1 MGSQPVFRHAQDADD
16 DRPQR
21 WLQFASVAAHDIVG
35 PVDQVLSLAALFI
48 KRYRGKVDGEA
59 DTLLALMERA
69 QARLGATA
77 TGLRKCFQ
85 VSSGSSVKV
94 RVDMNEALAGVQEA
108 LKTQI
113 AESQAEVRAET
124 LPDAQGDRQ
133 LLGLLLQAIIENA
146 LKFCGAATRPK
157 VVVSASQSSNGQIFQ
172 VKDNGIGIDPQFS
185 EAVFDAFKTL
195 NGHLYPGAG
204 LGLTLARMIVELHGG
219 RIWIEPVMGGT
230 VVRFELP
237 AG

>member
-1 MGSQPVFRHAQDADD
+1 MGSQPVLGHSSTADD

-35 PVDQVLSLAALFI
+35 PVDQILSLVALFVQ
-48 KRYRGKVDGEA
+48 RYRGKVDGEA
-59 DTLLALMERA
+59 DALLALMERA
-69 QARLGATA
+69 QVRLGATA
-77 TGLRKCFQ
+77 AGLRRCFQ
-85 VSSGSSVKV
+85 VSSGSCVKV
-94 RVDMNEALAGVQEA
+94 RVDMNEALAGVREA

-113 AESQAEVRAET
+113 AESRAEVRAET
-124 LPDAQGDRQ
+124 LPDVQGDRQ
-133 LLGLLLQAIIENA
+133 LLALLLQTIIDNA
-146 LKFCGAATRPK
+146 LKFCGAETRPK
-157 VVVSASQSSNGQIFQ
+157 VVVWASQSSNGQVFQ
-172 VKDNGIGIDPQFS
+172 VKDNGIGIDPQFN
-185 EAVFDAFKTL
+185 EAVFEAFKKL